1 MDLRYGGKRLKLVGN
16 KTSAIEARRF
26 FLLEDRAMPRNIF
39 GKSDYQR
46 WENEQNLSAAWDSRT
61 KQIADLVEPGKS
73 IIEFGAGRLVLKEF
87 IPGNCSYTP
96 SDLVDRGYGT
106 IVCDLNSTTLPDLQK
121 FDIAVFSGVL
131 EYIYDVPRLILYLS
145 SYVDVIIA
153 SYAVTDTNESD
164 RHMLGWVND
173 YSSATFAK
181 LFANAGFQWE
191 REQTKKWEQQLIY
204 KFTNTKCR

>member
-73 IIEFGAGRLVLKEF
+73 IIEFGAGRLVLKEL
-87 IPGNCSYTP
+87 IP
-96 SDLVDRGYGT
+96 
-106 IVCDLNSTTLPDLQK
+106 
-121 FDIAVFSGVL
+121 VL
-131 EYIYDVPRLILYLS
+131 ENLNHLL
-145 SYVDVIIA
+145 
-153 SYAVTDTNESD
+153 
-164 RHMLGWVND
+164 
-173 YSSATFAK
+173 
-181 LFANAGFQWE
+181 
-191 REQTKKWEQQLIY
+191 LIY
-204 KFTNTKCR
+204 ILHII